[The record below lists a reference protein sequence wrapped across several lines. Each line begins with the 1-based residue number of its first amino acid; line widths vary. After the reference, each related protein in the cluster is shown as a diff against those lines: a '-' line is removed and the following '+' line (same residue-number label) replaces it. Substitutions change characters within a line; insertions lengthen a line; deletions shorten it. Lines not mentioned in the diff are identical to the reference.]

1 MNTHT
6 AWVVPRHP
14 TKYCEPY
21 RERRKLTFQV
31 EPVPRDIVESTRA
44 LLGEDHMLVLSGPRG
59 PRGGWPTLRYLR
71 ADEPLPKRILGCRTE
86 YTVHVVVTD

>member
-1 MNTHT
+1 MKTHT
-6 AWVVPRHP
+6 AWVVPRHQRDGRP
-14 TKYCEPY
+14 PY
-21 RERRKLTFQV
+21 YSRMKLTFQV

-59 PRGGWPTLRYLR
+59 PKGGWPTLRYLR
-71 ADEPLPKRILGCRTE
+71 ADEPLPKRIPGCRTH